1 MLERLAGRVS
11 AALEHLSALGSR
23 LGVRLTP
30 VANPGLVALICL
42 SMLAAWQHLVRR
54 SPKQPE

>member
-11 AALEHLSALGSR
+11 AALADLSALASR
-23 LGVRLTP
+23 LGVRLTH

-42 SMLAAWQHLVRR
+42 SMFAAWQHIIRR
-54 SPKQPE
+54 APKPRE